1 VRDQGGFGPHLRA
14 GHILDA
20 EAGRGIPLM
29 LALVD
34 EVEFRATGE
43 GTRVRMRKHL
53 PPDL

>member
-1 VRDQGGFGPHLRA
+1 
-14 GHILDA
+14 
-20 EAGRGIPLM
+20 M